1 MTMFDSHTLNF
12 IYGHD
17 YDYVWLTHSL
27 NFIYGHEY
35 DYVWLTHSL
44 NFIYGHGYDYVWL
57 ETVCETN
64 IVIVSAI
71 DKV

>member
-1 MTMFDSHTLNF
+1 MTMFDSHSLNF

-27 NFIYGHEY
+27 NFIYGHDY

-44 NFIYGHGYDYVWL
+44 NF
-57 ETVCETN
+57 
-64 IVIVSAI
+64 VIVMAI